1 MVHRKDGCNDF
12 YATTF
17 RCGVNLTLDQ
27 DPLRSILKKQP
38 LVSRGKREKYVYC
51 WYAKWDGISH
61 HSFLPLCC
69 TVFADISNFTAGSS
83 VREPGQVFSL
93 LENIYGAFDSVAKR
107 RGAYKVETIGDSY
120 VAVAGVPVPRPDHAI
135 VMVRFA
141 RDCRQMMSY
150 LTRDLEITLGPG
162 TGDLQMRFGLNSGK

>member
-1 MVHRKDGCNDF
+1 MH
-12 YATTF
+12 
-17 RCGVNLTLDQ
+17 
-27 DPLRSILKKQP
+27 PL
-38 LVSRGKREKYVYC
+38 SRR
-51 WYAKWDGISH
+51 
-61 HSFLPLCC
+61 
-69 TVFADISNFTAGSS
+69 TVFADISNFTAWSS

-150 LTRDLEITLGPG
+150 LTRDLEITLGPVSG
-162 TGDLQMRFGLNSGK
+162 GSSAVLCCIADNSRLTFGK

>member
-1 MVHRKDGCNDF
+1 M
-12 YATTF
+12 
-17 RCGVNLTLDQ
+17 
-27 DPLRSILKKQP
+27 
-38 LVSRGKREKYVYC
+38 
-51 WYAKWDGISH
+51 
-61 HSFLPLCC
+61 
-69 TVFADISNFTAGSS
+69 FADIANFTAWSS

-107 RGAYKVETIGDSY
+107 RGAYKVETIGDAY
-120 VAVAGVPVPRPDHAI
+120 VAVAGVPAPRPDHAV

-162 TGDLQMRFGLNSGK
+162 TGDLQMRFGLNSGPGKFQSFLVRTKRPLQLFYSVYFFAHSLLIRFQLAIDYPSFG